1 MRQPVTE
8 LDARFSDSAA
18 VATDWE
24 KTRRV
29 LEDAELFW
37 IATVRADGRPH
48 LTPLVAVWL
57 DDAVYF
63 ATGFGEQKAVNL
75 RTNQNVI
82 LTTGCSEWERGLDV
96 VVEGEAVRVTEE
108 SVLER
113 LAEAWA
119 TKWAYDGSVT
129 TARYDGQAEWYES
142 FAAAELFVEARAAAV
157 RLLGHGSGR
166 CLDLGCGTG
175 RAIPLLAA
183 AGWRVTGVDV
193 SRDQL
198 RVAEQHAADAEEL
211 VCADAQ
217 QLPFADD
224 SFDAVV
230 SILTHT
236 DFDDPLAAFSEARRV
251 LRPGCPFVYLG
262 VHPCFGSPAVERRD
276 GEPALLHPE
285 YRRAGWQTESRNFS
299 ETGIRSRVGINH
311 APLAAFLNALL
322 ASGFVPVEFEEP
334 GELDPP
340 LFLAVR
346 ATG

>member
-1 MRQPVTE
+1 MP
-8 LDARFSDSAA
+8 RF
-18 VATDWE
+18 
-24 KTRRV
+24 
-29 LEDAELFW
+29 
-37 IATVRADGRPH
+37 
-48 LTPLVAVWL
+48 
-57 DDAVYF
+57 
-63 ATGFGEQKAVNL
+63 
-75 RTNQNVI
+75 
-82 LTTGCSEWERGLDV
+82 
-96 VVEGEAVRVTEE
+96 
-108 SVLER
+108 
-113 LAEAWA
+113 
-119 TKWAYDGSVT
+119 YDGSVT

-157 RLLGHGSGR
+157 RLLGRGSGR

-211 VCADAQ
+211 LCADAQ

-236 DFDDPLAAFSEARRV
+236 DFDEPLAAFSEARRV